1 MNDLPVGRR
10 LFLGFSVI
18 VLLLAALAGQ
28 AAYSF
33 IRMQQNQTL
42 ILNDQFPRVVIS
54 HEIVDQVNIIARAMR
69 NTLLSGDEA
78 TLRAEL
84 ARIPEARSKILSN
97 LNRLQRDTT
106 DADGLTLLARVR
118 SARDNYVRGQDEFLD
133 KVARQQRDEASQY
146 LLTELRQRQTDYLKS
161 VETLSA
167 HQAENMRQTGSQAIQ
182 TAQQS
187 LWLIVTVSALALVV
201 ATGLGIWLT
210 RSLTRPLTEAR
221 DIAERIA
228 VGDLN
233 FTITRQHRD
242 EIGQLLQA
250 FSRVQASLKTMVTD
264 IEAQVETAIQG
275 RLTTRIETARH
286 QGEYRKLMEG
296 INLTLDYLTGYLD
309 NMPLP
314 AMIIDQERTVRYI
327 NRSGAALGQRQPQQ
341 LPGRKC
347 YDHFRT
353 EDCHSGG
360 CACLKAMSNRVQT
373 PSQTI
378 ARPGQQ
384 ELNIHYIGMPIR
396 DREGR
401 VIGAFEVVMDQTDI
415 IKARNQA
422 AKIARYQAVEVE
434 RIREAL
440 TRLAQGDLAIDL
452 QVADADSD
460 TQATREV
467 FSVITAAVNQVAA
480 AVRALSSETRTL
492 VTATVAGQLT
502 VRADASRHQGDYRS
516 IIEGVNT
523 TLDAIIT
530 PLNVAADYVDCIAR
544 GDIPPVITDHYQGDF
559 NTLRNNLNQAIAN
572 INALIEDAAMLAQA
586 GRDLKLDA
594 RADAHRHPGDY
605 RRIVAGVNDTLD
617 AVIEPLKALIQDTHN
632 LSAAVSEGRLDRRA
646 DASSHR
652 GDFKTAI
659 EGINAIMDA
668 VSNPLEQIRLT
679 MERVAAGDLSAE
691 VRGTYQGRFLELT
704 RAINQTVSKL
714 AETLTQVGQVAQSL
728 AAASGEVNATAQTL
742 SQATAEQAASVEQT
756 SAAIE
761 GMADLVEQNRENAVT
776 TSTMASQSARE
787 AREGGI
793 AVSVTV
799 DAMRQI
805 ADRIGIIDDIAY
817 QTNLLALNAAIEAAR
832 AGEHGKGFTVVAA
845 EVRKLAERSQVA
857 AHEIGQLA
865 GSSVEQAGKAG
876 TLLTRMVPSIEHT
889 ATLVQQITVASD
901 EQAGN
906 ARNIAQ
912 AMHQINQATQ
922 QSAAASEQLSATADE
937 MNAHAVKLEELM
949 RFFRL
954 ANAGGTTPPETTET
968 RTPPATPAIRR
979 PLRMIRPYGKTSS

>member
-187 LWLIVTVSALALVV
+187 LWLIITVSALALVV
-201 ATGLGIWLT
+201 ATGLGVWLT

-242 EIGQLLQA
+242 ETGQLLQA

-341 LPGRKC
+341 LLGRKC

-632 LSAAVSEGRLDRRA
+632 LSAAVSEGRLDCRA
-646 DASSHR
+646 DPARHR

-756 SAAIE
+756 SAAVE

-906 ARNIAQ
+906 TRNIAQ

>member
-187 LWLIVTVSALALVV
+187 LWLIITVSALALVV
-201 ATGLGIWLT
+201 ATGLGVWLT

-242 EIGQLLQA
+242 ETGQLLQA

-502 VRADASRHQGDYRS
+502 VRAAADRHQGEYRS
-516 IIEGVNT
+516 IIEGINA

-756 SAAIE
+756 SAAVE

-968 RTPPATPAIRR
+968 RMPPAIRR
-979 PLRMIRPYGKTSS
+979 PLHMIRPYGKTSS

>member
-756 SAAIE
+756 SAAVE

-906 ARNIAQ
+906 TRNIAQ

-968 RTPPATPAIRR
+968 RTPPAIRR
-979 PLRMIRPYGKTSS
+979 PLRMIRPYGKTSY